1 MSDFDR
7 DLAGLG
13 EEEGEDAYFAQS
25 SPTGKKPGAA
35 RASDDDED
43 EEDDDQPSVEEELA
57 KKEAGHFD
65 EKAGEKKKKEKTEET
80 EDAPK
85 SDLDFIEEAAEE
97 VEAERDELFAQDEE
111 EV

>member
-7 DLAGLG
+7 DLAGLS

-25 SPTGKKPGAA
+25 SPTGKKAGTGAA
-35 RASDDDED
+35 TDDDED
-43 EEDDDQPSVEEELA
+43 ELDDQPSVEEELA

-65 EKAGEKKKKEKTEET
+65 EKAGEKKKKKEAAEET
-80 EDAPK
+80 EDTPK

-111 EV
+111 EI